1 MKLTFLYLLLLLIFC
16 GNLAYAQNTLL
27 VKDLESNKPLA
38 GANIL
43 VSSSNEVFTTDIK
56 GIADLVNVEIGDEMR
71 ITFIGFKTMIHVLNS
86 KEDVVFLETDYRM
99 LSSLTVVGHENNR
112 KLSEIAGAYAINS
125 KLTIGKFND
134 ESLVRSMNTLPGIR
148 FEERSP
154 SSYRVSIR
162 GNLLRAPFG
171 VRNVKVYWND
181 IPYTDPTGNTPLNLL
196 DMNNIGKVETIKGP
210 AGSIF
215 GAGMGGV
222 LNIYSDVAPITPLS
236 VDISYTSG
244 SYGYHKVS
252 ANVNSSNAENRFS
265 VRYAK
270 QKGNG
275 YRDHTN
281 FNREVIQMSGT
292 IYTSEKRTLAAQILY
307 SDLFYQTPGGLTEE
321 QYAENPRQAR
331 PGAAEKNSSI
341 DHQNFIL
348 GLVQDYEWNEKVK
361 NTTSIFFTNGVKE
374 NPFINNY
381 ELERLKSYGGRSVF
395 DFNANLG
402 TMPTKFTAGAE
413 INYGD
418 FHASNHGNVGGYA
431 DTLRYED
438 ELKSLQSFVFLQ
450 ADMNLSDTWILNLGA
465 SLNYLRYDIN
475 RLRDV
480 AADTSYQI
488 VRNFNP
494 EFIPRVGIVGKLN
507 NMLSVHGSI
516 SSGFSPPTTEEVR
529 TSDGGINED
538 LEAEKGINYEIGLRG
553 NSSNEKLFY
562 DLTTFW
568 MQQKETIVSKTTEF
582 GSVIFEN
589 AGSTSQSG
597 LELFLRYSIIKNPAN
612 AISLLSIQTSYTRHK
627 FTFKDYVKRSR
638 GENVDYSGN
647 DLTGTAPNI
656 SVTSLDLQTKS
667 GGYFN
672 FTYNFTDQIP
682 LNDANS
688 VYSDSYQLVNVKVGW
703 KKKIKQKHFV
713 EVFFGIDNLLN
724 EKYSLGNDL
733 NAFGQRYYNP
743 SPERNYFGGL
753 KIYFN
758 ETGHALDN

>member
-1 MKLTFLYLLLLLIFC
+1 MKLAFLYTVILLFNLS
-16 GNLAYAQNTLL
+16 NLASAQHTLL
-27 VKDLESNKPLA
+27 VKDLETNKPLG

-43 VSSSNEVFTTDIK
+43 ISSTREVFTTDIE
-56 GIADLVNVEIGDEMR
+56 GIANLENVEAGAEME
-71 ITFIGFKTMIHVLNS
+71 ITYIGFKVRKYTLRQSENIVYM
-86 KEDVVFLETDYRM
+86 ETDYQM
-99 LSSLTVVGHENNR
+99 LNSLTVVGYDNSR
-112 KLSEIAGAYAINS
+112 KLSEIAGSYAINS
-125 KLTIGKFND
+125 KLTIDKFND

-196 DMNNIGKVETIKGP
+196 DMNNIGKIETIKGP
-210 AGSIF
+210 AGSIY
-215 GAGMGGV
+215 GAGIGGV
-222 LNIYSDVAPITPLS
+222 LNIYSDVAQIAPLS
-236 VDISYTSG
+236 ADISYTAG
-244 SYGYHKVS
+244 FYGYHKVS
-252 ANVNSSNAENRFS
+252 ANLNTGNAENRFS

-270 QKGNG
+270 QKGDG

-281 FNREVIQMSGT
+281 FDREVIQMSGT
-292 IYTSEKRTLAAQILY
+292 FYTSEKRTLAAQVLY
-307 SDLFYQTPGGLTEE
+307 SDLFYQTPGGLNKE
-321 QYAENPRQAR
+321 QYDENPQQAR
-331 PGAAEKNSSI
+331 PGAAAKNSSI
-341 DHQNFIL
+341 DHQNFML
-348 GLVQDYEWNEKVK
+348 GLVQNYEWNDKVK
-361 NTTSIFFTNGVKE
+361 NTTSIFLTNGVKE

-381 ELERLKSYGGRSVF
+381 ELEKLKSYGGRTSF
-395 DFNANLG
+395 GFNTELG
-402 TMPTKFTAGAE
+402 TMPTLFTAGAE

-418 FHASNHGNVGGYA
+418 FHASNHGNVDGHA

-450 ADMNLSDTWILNLGA
+450 ADVNLSKKWILNLGA

-475 RLRDV
+475 RLKDV
-480 AADTSYQI
+480 AGDTSYQI
-488 VRNFNP
+488 MRKFQP
-494 EFIPRVGIVGKLN
+494 EFMPRVGIVGRLN

-516 SSGFSPPTTEEVR
+516 SSGFSPPTTEEIR

-553 NSSNEKLFY
+553 NSENEKLFY

-589 AGSTSQSG
+589 AGSTSQLG
-597 LELFLRYSIIKNPAN
+597 LELLLGYSIIKNPAN
-612 AISLLSIQTSYTRHK
+612 VISLLSIQTAYTHHD

-647 DLTGTAPNI
+647 ELTGTAGNI
-656 SVTSLDLQTKS
+656 SVTSLDLQTNFNL
-667 GGYFN
+667 YFN
-672 FTYNFTDQIP
+672 LTYNFTDKIP

-688 VYSDSYQLVNVKVGW
+688 VYSDSYQLMTVKAGW
-703 KKKIKQKHFV
+703 KKKIKQKHMV
-713 EVFFGIDNLLN
+713 EVFLGVDNLLN

-743 SPERNYFGGL
+743 SPERNYYGGI
-753 KIYFN
+753 KINFN
-758 ETGHALDN
+758 DAG